1 MNKNQQ
7 KNRMGAVIILLAA
20 ACLNGYAQQDSTK
33 VSSDSKEEGNRNV
46 MLNAASANGP
56 REISI
61 GLTTYSWAASDGRS
75 MLIISIGSFLTLRKS
90 APDRLSINL
99 FNIFFLIFILLFSS
113 VFDHIS

>member
-61 GLTTYSWAASDGRS
+61 GLPGGDVNVLENGLPVAAGVFPVEHVA
-75 MLIISIGSFLTLRKS
+75 GQN
-90 APDRLSINL
+90 LSKVA
-99 FNIFFLIFILLFSS
+99 IL
-113 VFDHIS
+113 

>member
-33 VSSDSKEEGNRNV
+33 VASNSKEEGNRNV

-61 GLTTYSWAASDGRS
+61 GLPGGDVNVLENGLPVVYNGRQYHIPRHAERTTS
-75 MLIISIGSFLTLRKS
+75 
-90 APDRLSINL
+90 P
-99 FNIFFLIFILLFSS
+99 
-113 VFDHIS
+113 

>member
-7 KNRMGAVIILLAA
+7 KNRMGTVIILLAA

-33 VSSDSKEEGNRNV
+33 VASNSKEEGNRNV

-61 GLTTYSWAASDGRS
+61 GLPGGDVNVLENGLPVVYNSNPHNVNTHWRGD
-75 MLIISIGSFLTLRKS
+75 
-90 APDRLSINL
+90 
-99 FNIFFLIFILLFSS
+99 SS
-113 VFDHIS
+113 L